1 MKVGALIRNVVIAT
15 VVAIILNN
23 CGTKVSLGLTT
34 IINDDDGISEPLGI
48 VRIKKDLDENF
59 SIEYEHISSAFEE
72 HDVLTLDHVGLF
84 YTF

>member
-1 MKVGALIRNVVIAT
+1 MKLLISGLLLFVIMG
-15 VVAIILNN
+15 

-48 VRIKKDLDENF
+48 VRITRDLDEHF
-59 SIEYEHISSAFEE
+59 SIEFEHISSAFEE
-72 HDVLTLDHVGLF
+72 HDVLTLDHLGLF